1 MKLKFL
7 MGAAALAVVAAC
19 SPQAQKPA
27 ETQTPVAEAPA
38 APVAI
43 NVPAGDYGLD
53 LTHGSLTWKVQH
65 MGMSNY
71 TARFAKWDATITF
84 DPTNPAASK
93 VVATIDPTSVKT
105 DYPGDYKATHKQT
118 GFKSWDED
126 LAKSDKFFNAGKFPT
141 ITFTSTAVETTGAD
155 TGKVTGDLTFLGVT
169 KPVTLDVKYNGS
181 KNPHPFVPNAAA
193 IGFSA
198 TGSIKRSDFGVAFPP
213 GAVGDDVQIII
224 EGEFIQ
230 KVAAAPAP

>member
-1 MKLKFL
+1 MKLK
-7 MGAAALAVVAAC
+7 MMIGAAALALTAIAC
-19 SPQAQKPA
+19 SPPAQ
-27 ETQTPVAEAPA
+27 QEAPA
-38 APVAI
+38 APAPVAPI
-43 NVPAGDYGLD
+43 SVDVPAGDYGLD
-53 LTHGSLTWKVQH
+53 LTHGSLTWKVNH
-65 MGMSNY
+65 MGLSNY

-84 DPTNPAASK
+84 DPANLSASK

-105 DYPGDYKATHKQT
+105 DYPGDYKKSHAQT

-141 ITFTSTAVETTGAD
+141 ITFTSTSVETTGEK

-169 KPVTLDVKYNGS
+169 KPVTLDVTFNGS
-181 KNPHPFVPNAAA
+181 KNPHPFVPAAA

-198 TGSIKRSDFGVAFPP
+198 TGAIKRSDFGVAFPP
-213 GAVGDDVQIII
+213 GAVGDDVQIVI

-230 KVAAAPAP
+230 KVAAPAPTK

>member
-1 MKLKFL
+1 MKVKMLL
-7 MGAAALAVVAAC
+7 GAAALAFAAVAC
-19 SPQAQKPA
+19 SPQAAKAP
-27 ETQTPVAEAPA
+27 EAPA
-38 APVAI
+38 APAPAAPVKVE
-43 NVPAGDYGLD
+43 VPAGDYGLD
-53 LTHGSLTWKVQH
+53 PTHGSITWKVNH
-65 MGMSNY
+65 MGLSNY

-84 DPTNPAASK
+84 DPANLSASK

-105 DYPGDYKATHKQT
+105 DYPGDYKKTHAQT

-141 ITFTSTAVETTGAD
+141 ITFTSTSVETTGEK

-169 KPVTLDVKYNGS
+169 KPVTLDVTFNGS
-181 KNPHPFVPNAAA
+181 KNPHPFVPAAA

-198 TGSIKRSDFGVAFPP
+198 TGTIKRSDFGVAFPP
-213 GAVGDDVQIII
+213 GPVGDDVQIII

-230 KVAAAPAP
+230 KVAPAAPAK

>member
-1 MKLKFL
+1 MK
-7 MGAAALAVVAAC
+7 MMIGAAALAMTAIAC
-19 SPQAQKPA
+19 SPPA
-27 ETQTPVAEAPA
+27 PKEAPA
-38 APVAI
+38 APAPAAPITVD
-43 NVPAGDYGLD
+43 VPAGDYGLD
-53 LTHGSLTWKVQH
+53 LTHGSLTWKVSH
-65 MGMSNY
+65 MGLSNY

-84 DPTNPAASK
+84 DPANLSASK

-105 DYPGDYKATHKQT
+105 DYPGDYKKSHAQT

-141 ITFTSTAVETTGAD
+141 ITFTSTSVETTGEK

-169 KPVTLDVKYNGS
+169 KPVTLDVTFNGS
-181 KNPHPFVPNAAA
+181 KNPHPFVPAAA

-198 TGSIKRSDFGVAFPP
+198 TGAIKRSDFGVAFPP
-213 GAVGDDVQIII
+213 GAVGDDVQIVI

-230 KVAAAPAP
+230 KVAAPAPTK